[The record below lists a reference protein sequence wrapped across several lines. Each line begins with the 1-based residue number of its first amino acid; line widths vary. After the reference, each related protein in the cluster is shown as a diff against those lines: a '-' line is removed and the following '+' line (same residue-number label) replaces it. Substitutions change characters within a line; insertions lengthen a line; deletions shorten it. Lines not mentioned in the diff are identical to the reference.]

1 MAQPV
6 HLILGIGQSERT
18 AAVPRDGLAG
28 FGLKPAGVQPDVII
42 DTFSQTKAGRG
53 MCDLSRSVPGAPRCQ
68 LRLFQQHCI
77 IAPAFM
83 AKMVGKSDAHDAAAN
98 NDNACGGWKFSGH
111 GKHLHMSRIFCGQAK
126 RTKVPSSIMNGT
138 NVSNSILERL
148 ANELTELTPEARKAA
163 TYVLENPRDVG
174 VSTVREIAQAANVK
188 PNTVVRMA
196 RQVGFEGYEDFRE
209 PFRDAIRS
217 GAADF
222 PDRARWLQDISK
234 SGDLGGLY
242 ADMVRDV
249 MTNIEETFASIST
262 DDLKTAAEAIWSARR
277 VFTLGVGVNNS
288 VARNFTY
295 LASTGMTEFH
305 AIPRPG
311 STPVDDL
318 AWADGNDILI
328 AVTCKPYRS
337 EVVEAVAI
345 AKEQGMTIVALSD
358 SPASPIIRM
367 ADHGFVV
374 SVETPQFFPSSVSII
389 TLLETLLSFVIAVAS
404 DEIPERVETFH
415 KRRHQLGLYYSE
427 DA

>member
-1 MAQPV
+1 
-6 HLILGIGQSERT
+6 
-18 AAVPRDGLAG
+18 
-28 FGLKPAGVQPDVII
+28 
-42 DTFSQTKAGRG
+42 
-53 MCDLSRSVPGAPRCQ
+53 
-68 LRLFQQHCI
+68 
-77 IAPAFM
+77 
-83 AKMVGKSDAHDAAAN
+83 
-98 NDNACGGWKFSGH
+98 
-111 GKHLHMSRIFCGQAK
+111 
-126 RTKVPSSIMNGT
+126 MNGT
-138 NVSNSILERL
+138 NVSNAILDRL
-148 ANELTELTPEARKAA
+148 AGELSELTPEARKAA
-163 TYVLENPRDVG
+163 TYVLENPHDVG

-209 PFRDAIRS
+209 PFRDAIRN

-234 SGDLGGLY
+234 SGDLGDLY

-249 MTNIEETFASIST
+249 ITNIEETFAGIST
-262 DDLKTAAEAIWSARR
+262 DEMKAAAEAIWKARR

-318 AWADGNDILI
+318 AWADDNDILI
-328 AVTCKPYRS
+328 AVTCKPYRC
-337 EVVEAVAI
+337 EVVEAVSI

-367 ADHGFVV
+367 ADHAFVV

-389 TLLETLLSFVIAVAS
+389 ALLETLLSFVIAVAS
-404 DEIPERVETFH
+404 DEIPQRVETFH
-415 KRRHQLGLYYSE
+415 KRRHQLGLYHQE
-427 DA
+427 DT